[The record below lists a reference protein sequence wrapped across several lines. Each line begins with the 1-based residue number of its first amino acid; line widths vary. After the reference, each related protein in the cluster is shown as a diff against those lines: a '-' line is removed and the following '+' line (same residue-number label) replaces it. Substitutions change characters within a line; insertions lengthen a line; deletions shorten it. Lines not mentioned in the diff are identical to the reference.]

1 MGSAFGFAQQKQSF
15 STDNLGSVPKE
26 ALDHR
31 LDAKGARP
39 ALNKRQKNNTDGFFE
54 WRKLV
59 KLSQNKVWICA
70 TLDFYHQAN
79 RFAHAHAAL
88 IADTR
93 NTSNLFVANQISN
106 RFCQAISSLLV
117 RNFLNDDLSLVALF
131 NNHRPGTKGNF
142 APARHV
148 AFNNALPATD
158 NPTCRE
164 IGTRKNFHNL
174 RN

>member
-26 ALDHR
+26 AFDHR

-79 RFAHAHAAL
+79 RFAHAHTAL

-93 NTSNLFVANQISN
+93 NTRDLFIANQISN
-106 RFCQAISSLLV
+106 RLCQAISGLLV
-117 RNFLNDDLSLVALF
+117 RDLLNDDLGFIAFLYDDCSS
-131 NNHRPGTKGNF
+131 TKGNF
-142 APARHV
+142 TPACHV
-148 AFNNALPATD
+148 AFNNTLPATD
-158 NPTCRE
+158 NPTCRK
-164 IGTRKNFHNL
+164 IGARQNFHNL
-174 RN
+174 GD